1 MAAAIATA
9 FRQYGAISWQQARF
23 CGLTQADLRRL
34 VRGGEWVR
42 LHRQVYAVRSLQPT
56 QASPERLHH
65 AVMAAQLALGPH
77 ARAAG
82 QTAARLWGMQGL
94 RRWDGQEVH
103 MAIPALGAQR
113 HLPGIELH
121 SWDVQEEETTEIGNG
136 IRVTVPD
143 RTLRDA
149 LPALDRDTAVCLM
162 DSALNRGLVVQ
173 EDIEAM
179 NLAMRGRR
187 GCADVREW
195 WLMADG
201 RAQSPLETRI
211 RLVCVDGGL
220 PPDELQHRFTDRG
233 GRTVAVVDFW
243 WEGAR
248 LIGEADGLGPHSTP
262 QALARDRE
270 RQNELQMLYP
280 DVQILRFTWED
291 LRRPA
296 YILAMVAR
304 GGR

>member
-1 MAAAIATA
+1 
-9 FRQYGAISWQQARF
+9 
-23 CGLTQADLRRL
+23 
-34 VRGGEWVR
+34 
-42 LHRQVYAVRSLQPT
+42 
-56 QASPERLHH
+56 
-65 AVMAAQLALGPH
+65 
-77 ARAAG
+77 
-82 QTAARLWGMQGL
+82 
-94 RRWDGQEVH
+94 
-103 MAIPALGAQR
+103 
-113 HLPGIELH
+113 
-121 SWDVQEEETTEIGNG
+121 
-136 IRVTVPD
+136 
-143 RTLRDA
+143 
-149 LPALDRDTAVCLM
+149 
-162 DSALNRGLVVQ
+162 
-173 EDIEAM
+173 M